1 MVCSRSGVR
10 LYADTRCY
18 VYTYLVRIPFLF
30 DFPFDE
36 IYRRLLL
43 FTLTRYVCMYNT
55 CRCTMNSTSVSLFV
69 RSLVGGG
76 THDTYVPPV
85 DAHVWRQLHVSAVAR
100 CSDSYCIFFYHYFL
114 VLILLSICS
123 YYHFV
128 ISIFLFL
135 FERSEFVIDT
145 SPPKKLCVCTAN
157 NIGFKGSLKRY
168 CYRYVC
174 TTRIM
179 YRMRMYLVSCE
190 KHGMV
195 VYIHEP
201 YPWAQ
206 SVVAGR

>member
-85 DAHVWRQLHVSAVAR
+85 DAHVWRQLHLSAVAR
-100 CSDSYCIFFYHYFL
+100 CSDSYCIFFYFTAYYCILGIVSVLVCFL
-114 VLILLSICS
+114 SLLSLSVFLGCWGVYVVLPVRS
-123 YYHFV
+123 HV
-128 ISIFLFL
+128 IALPNVLTVRVVHGDLLS
-135 FERSEFVIDT
+135 
-145 SPPKKLCVCTAN
+145 
-157 NIGFKGSLKRY
+157 
-168 CYRYVC
+168 
-174 TTRIM
+174 
-179 YRMRMYLVSCE
+179 LVS
-190 KHGMV
+190 
-195 VYIHEP
+195 
-201 YPWAQ
+201 
-206 SVVAGR
+206 